1 MYQLSY
7 AETVEESSRDC
18 RDRERR
24 ALDRSISL
32 LEEAEGAEGG
42 SAAAMEAL
50 RFARRLWKVLI
61 EDLADSENDLPD
73 VLRGDLISIGI
84 WILREAEA
92 LEAGRSNC
100 FRGLIEISAM
110 IRDGLK

>member
-7 AETVEESSRDC
+7 AETVEESSREC

-24 ALDRSISL
+24 ALDRSIAL
-32 LEEAEGAEGG
+32 LEKAEGAGGG

-50 RFARRLWKVLI
+50 RFARRLWKALI

-84 WILREAEA
+84 WILREADA
-92 LEAGRSNC
+92 LEAARSNG
-100 FRGLIEISAM
+100 FRSLIEVSAM

>member
-1 MYQLSY
+1 MSY
-7 AETVEESSRDC
+7 AEAVEESSRDC

-24 ALDRSISL
+24 ALDRSIAL
-32 LEEAEGAEGG
+32 LEEAEGAGR
-42 SAAAMEAL
+42 
-50 RFARRLWKVLI
+50 RFAGGHGGAAISSRRLWKALI

>member
-7 AETVEESSRDC
+7 AETVEESSREC

-24 ALDRSISL
+24 ALDRSIAL
-32 LEEAEGAEGG
+32 LEEAERAGFG
-42 SAAAMEAL
+42 SAAATEAL
-50 RFARRLWKVLI
+50 HFARQLWRAFI

-73 VLRGDLISIGI
+73 VVRGDLISIGI
-84 WILREAEA
+84 WILREADTV
-92 LEAGRSNC
+92 EAGRSNS
-100 FRGLIEISAM
+100 FRGLIEVSAM